1 MQSWRVL
8 DEAREMGR
16 RECKVDRIIVGI
28 ALFILVTG
36 VWACLWV
43 PPLP

>member
-1 MQSWRVL
+1 MQTGKRMS
-8 DEAREMGR
+8 GR
-16 RECKVDRIIVGI
+16 GTMHEVVQALMGI

-43 PPLP
+43 PPSF